1 MPRLYIRKLG
11 SRSYRDYSDA
21 TLARALAEIK
31 RGKASIYSVSKSSK
45 IPYSTLYNKLKG
57 RHGKPV
63 GGQQRL
69 SVECEKYLSLMLDTL
84 ADWLVPVTYEE
95 IKFLVKNYLDER
107 NLRDKVFKDNLP
119 GKDWLTKFMKRNNL
133 TKRVADNIR
142 RSRVTAMNPGKVN
155 SYFDYL
161 ERELLGLPPTNIFN
175 YDETNLTDDPGS
187 KTVIVSRGRR
197 RIQSIME
204 HSKQS
209 TSVMFSGNA
218 AGDYLPA
225 MVVYK
230 TASCETYEGWCQD
243 GPTDAVYDSTESG
256 WFDSRTFC
264 RWFFEIFL
272 PHTCQLEGPVAIIG
286 DNLPSHFSLS
296 VITATLEH
304 KIRFITLI
312 PSSTHLCQPL
322 DVAVFRSLKRNW
334 RKILV
339 SWRKESK
346 CKGCIPKTLFPVLL
360 KRLVESSL
368 NPDHLISGFKKTG
381 IYPANR
387 NEILQQLPGQQKDP
401 GGTPTL
407 THINN
412 SVMSL
417 LKDQISEKQSS
428 APKRRGKKIVHVK
441 RITRQDLL
449 NNAASTTSDACDH
462 CNQPW
467 DSKGDDRWIQCD
479 RCDLWYHLQCSGVDY
494 NIAYYD
500 DMDIT
505 SIQFQC
511 DNCGS
516 LKG

>member
-1 MPRLYIRKLG
+1 MPRTYIRKLG
-11 SRSYRDYSDA
+11 SRRYRDYSES
-21 TLARALAEIK
+21 TLSKAVAEIK
-31 RGKASIYSVSKSSK
+31 RGKSAYSVSKQFK
-45 IPYSTLYNKLKG
+45 IPYSTIYNKLKG
-57 RHGKPV
+57 RHSKPI

-69 SVECEKYLSLMLDTL
+69 SVECEKCLAAMLETL
-84 ADWLVPVTYEE
+84 ADWLVPITYEE
-95 IKFLVKNYLDER
+95 IKFLVKNYLDQR
-107 NLRDKVFKDNLP
+107 QLRDIVFKNNIP
-119 GKDWLTKFMKRNNL
+119 GKDWLTSFMIRNNL

-142 RSRVTAMNPGKVN
+142 RCRVTSMKPGKVN

-161 ERELLGLPPTNIFN
+161 ERELLGLPPANIFN

-197 RIQSIME
+197 RVQTIME

-218 AGDYLPA
+218 AGDYLPP

-230 TASCETYEGWCQD
+230 TTSCATYEGWCQD

-256 WFDSRTFC
+256 WFDSKTFC

-272 PHTCQLEGPVAIIG
+272 PHACQLDGPVAVIG
-286 DNLPSHFSLS
+286 DNLPSHFTLS

-312 PSSTHLCQPL
+312 PSSTHICQPL

-339 SWRKESK
+339 DWRRESK
-346 CKGCIPKTLFPVLL
+346 SKGSIPKTLFPRLL
-360 KRLVESSL
+360 KRLVETSL
-368 NPDHLISGFKKTG
+368 IPDHMVSGFRKTG

-401 GGTPTL
+401 GGTPTVA
-407 THINN
+407 HMNN
-412 SVMSL
+412 SVMSM
-417 LKDQISEKQSS
+417 LKDQFSEKQST
-428 APKRRGKKIVHVK
+428 APKRRGKKILHGK
-441 RITRQDLL
+441 RITPQDLL
-449 NNAASTTSDACDH
+449 NNAESTSDACKD
-462 CNQPW
+462 CMQAW
-467 DSKGDDRWIQCD
+467 DSNGDDRWIQCD

-494 NIAYYD
+494 NMADYD
-500 DMDIT
+500 DFDIT
-505 SIQFQC
+505 SVQFQC